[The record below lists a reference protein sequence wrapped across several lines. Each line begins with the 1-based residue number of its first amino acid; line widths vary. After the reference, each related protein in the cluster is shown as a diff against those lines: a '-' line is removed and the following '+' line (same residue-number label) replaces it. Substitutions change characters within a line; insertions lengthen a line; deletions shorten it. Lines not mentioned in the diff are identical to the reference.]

1 MKKDNEISKLEIAK
15 SLDAINN
22 RKISDE
28 EKENLMEPL
37 YEEFKNVSCRVMEF
51 LDEVYKEKK
60 ISLHDWDEMC
70 KAIISI
76 NEYFSRRYLKFSEI
90 GREAN
95 DMIKTFLDPELF
107 RQGEIK
113 SKLDIAKKMLLKG
126 KDVKEIVEFTELTIK
141 DVEALKE
148 EVFQKA

>member
-90 GREAN
+90 GRVIFN
-95 DMIKTFLDPELF
+95 LDRLN
-107 RQGEIK
+107 I
-113 SKLDIAKKMLLKG
+113 
-126 KDVKEIVEFTELTIK
+126 T
-141 DVEALKE
+141 
-148 EVFQKA
+148 